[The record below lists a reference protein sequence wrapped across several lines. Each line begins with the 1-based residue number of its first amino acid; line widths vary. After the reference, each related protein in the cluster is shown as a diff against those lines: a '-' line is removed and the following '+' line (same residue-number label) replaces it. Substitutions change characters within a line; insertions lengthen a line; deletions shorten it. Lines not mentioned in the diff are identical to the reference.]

1 MSSEL
6 ERAEKRGAQNRWMIQ
21 LVSGL
26 VVLII
31 SIMLMIDVATDN
43 LMNFFILIM
52 LVAAGFL
59 LILSIFGFFRE
70 RARKKRLE
78 RIRARRFSS
87 A

>member
-43 LMNFFILIM
+43 LMNFLILMM

>member
-1 MSSEL
+1 MASEL
-6 ERAEKRGAQNRWMIQ
+6 EIAEKRVGQNRWMIQ

-31 SIMLMIDVATDN
+31 CIILMIDIESDN
-43 LMNFFILIM
+43 IMNFIILMM
-52 LVAAGFL
+52 LSAAGFL
-59 LILSIFGFFRE
+59 LILSVFGFFRE

-78 RIRARRFSS
+78 RIRARRLSS